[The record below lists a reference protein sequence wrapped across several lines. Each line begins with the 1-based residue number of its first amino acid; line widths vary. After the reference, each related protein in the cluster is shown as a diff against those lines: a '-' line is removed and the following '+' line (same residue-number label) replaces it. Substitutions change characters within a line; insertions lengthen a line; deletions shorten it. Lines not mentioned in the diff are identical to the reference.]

1 MKYFFSLLLLVSLL
15 ESDASENTTP
25 PAQKKFKLFDLHD
38 KFYQKRIYA
47 YWGYNRDRYTNSDI
61 NIHGKGFN
69 FTIYDVAAH
78 DKQAPFSAAL
88 YFSPTTLSIPQYN
101 YRAGFFIKYNIH
113 ISAGLDHMKYVMIP
127 GQTVKMTGYIDS
139 SVSTQYAGTYVNKP
153 MVMTPGFL
161 GLQHTNGL
169 NATTLDVAWLL
180 PVFHT
185 KNDIIHIGWN
195 FGTGGVFMVT
205 RTQIHFMNVYY
216 PNYFHLSGVTCTA
229 YTGPR
234 IDLWKCFFFAA
245 EVKGGYV
252 YLPWAPFEGNDG
264 SGVKHH
270 FLFGE
275 YYIVG
280 GLSFP
285 LDKSEYPFI
294 KRRKKNALPVTG

>member
-1 MKYFFSLLLLVSLL
+1 MKYWIALLLFLNIPVAKAV
-15 ESDASENTTP
+15 DGG
-25 PAQKKFKLFDLHD
+25 PAKEKKYKFFDLHD
-38 KFYQKRIYA
+38 KYYQKRLYV
-47 YWGYNRDRYTNSDI
+47 YWGYNRDKYTNSDI
-61 NIHGKGFN
+61 NIRGKGFD

-78 DKQAPFSAAL
+78 DKQAPFSASL
-88 YFSPTTLSIPQYN
+88 YFGPTTLSIPQYN
-101 YRAGFFIKYNIH
+101 YRGGFFIKYNIH
-113 ISAGLDHMKYVMIP
+113 VSFGLDHMKYVMIP
-127 GQTVKMTGYIDS
+127 NQTVRMTGYIDS
-139 SVSTQYAGTYVNKP
+139 SLSQQYGGTYVNKP
-153 MVMTPGFL
+153 MVMNPGFL

-169 NATTLDVAWLL
+169 NCTTLDAAWLM
-180 PVFHT
+180 PIFHT
-185 KNDIIHIGWN
+185 KDDIIHIGWN

-205 RTQIHFMNVYY
+205 RTQVHFLGVYY
-216 PNYFHLSGVTCTA
+216 PNYFHLSGVTWTG

-264 SGVKHH
+264 SGVVHH

-285 LDKSEYPFI
+285 VDKSAYPFI
-294 KRRKKNALPVTG
+294 KRKKKKAMPVSG